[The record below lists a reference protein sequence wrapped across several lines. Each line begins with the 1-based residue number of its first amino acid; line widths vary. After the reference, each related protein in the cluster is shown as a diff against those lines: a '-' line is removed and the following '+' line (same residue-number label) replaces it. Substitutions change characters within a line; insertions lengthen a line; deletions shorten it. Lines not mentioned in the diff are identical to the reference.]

1 MERLIV
7 FLNKLI
13 ELKFKQKKLH
23 IVFKIKRFALLKIKK
38 QRLTIIIEVM
48 SEVMR

>member
-7 FLNKLI
+7 YLNKLI
-13 ELKFKQKKLH
+13 ELKLKKKKLH

-38 QRLTIIIEVM
+38 QRLKITLLKW
-48 SEVMR
+48 

>member
-13 ELKFKQKKLH
+13 ELKLKQKKLH
-23 IVFKIKRFALLKIKK
+23 IVFKIKRFALLIIKK
-38 QRLTIIIEVM
+38 VQLF
-48 SEVMR
+48 